1 MTAGMSAAGALREI
15 TNQPDVR
22 ERMSALGMS
31 VDYRDSDL
39 FRKLIAMENEK
50 YGAIIHEAGIHP
62 D

>member
-1 MTAGMSAAGALREI
+1 
-15 TNQPDVR
+15 
-22 ERMSALGMS
+22 MSALGMS